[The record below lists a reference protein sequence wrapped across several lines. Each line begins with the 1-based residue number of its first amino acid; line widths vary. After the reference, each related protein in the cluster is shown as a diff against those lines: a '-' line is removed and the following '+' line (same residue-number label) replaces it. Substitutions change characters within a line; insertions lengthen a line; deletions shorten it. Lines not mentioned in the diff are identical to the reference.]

1 MKASITAEQVASRIH
16 SGSDGIVSGDAKTA
30 ITGIVVSFAPT
41 FNVLRQAAAAGHNL
55 FVCHEPPFWNRTP
68 KQLAENPV
76 FQAKQS
82 FIEQH
87 QMVFYRMRDG
97 WKPGLAEA
105 LGWGEGEHILYRRPP
120 TTLQALAREI
130 GTKLK
135 LNAIR
140 VIGDPATPVERV
152 VLRTG
157 LITTPQMAQAVA
169 VGPDAVVIGEP
180 VEWEASPY
188 FQDLITSGQKKG
200 LIVLG
205 LEGSEEPGGKVVAA
219 WLKTMVSEAPV
230 DWIPAGEPFAARRW
244 S

>member
-1 MKASITAEQVASRIH
+1 MTAEQIAGRIR
-16 SGSDGIVSGDAKTA
+16 GQNGDGIVAGEARTA
-30 ITGIVVSFAPT
+30 VTGIVVSFAPT
-41 FNVLRQAAAAGHNL
+41 FNVLRQAAAAGYNL
-55 FVCHEPPFWNRTP
+55 FICHEPPFWNRTP
-68 KQLAENPV
+68 KQLADNPV

-97 WKPGLAEA
+97 WKPGLAQA
-105 LGWGEGEHILYRRPP
+105 LGWGEGEHIMYRRPA
-120 TTLQALAREI
+120 TTLHALAREI
-130 GTKLK
+130 GAKLK

-140 VIGDPATPVERV
+140 VIGDPATPVELV
-152 VLRTG
+152 AVRTG
-157 LITTPQMAQAVA
+157 MITTPEMVRALA

-188 FQDLITSGQKKG
+188 FQDVIASGQKKG

-205 LEGSEEPGGKVVAA
+205 LEGSEEPGGREVAA
-219 WLKTMVSEAPV
+219 WLKSLVSEVPV
-230 DWIPAGEPFAARRW
+230 QWMPAGEPFAAGRW